1 MRRWALGLLVAASPA
16 LAWSACD
23 RTDRV
28 TVYQGRAVPVY
39 AADDQYAEVKFPE
52 ALRGLL
58 PEQPAGISINQAAFP
73 DRIFIK
79 TEEDGQSYNAQVL
92 VQSASGNSYRLQVIE
107 RACADGTVSVVD
119 ESPALAQKHVGSG
132 DEGREPGKQRL
143 IKYMVSG
150 ATPSGY
156 QIQKATGSPQQRLV
170 LEQGSVAFYLEETW
184 RGAGGDTGIVLLAV
198 NRGRTPFRVA
208 IDNIEFGSR
217 ELIEQF
223 GHVREISMMPSDF
236 RLDPAPEFAAD
247 AARAQNKGLVYIV
260 SNRNRRTLHGT
271 R

>member
-1 MRRWALGLLVAASPA
+1 MRRWVLGLLIAASPA

-23 RTDRV
+23 RTDRIA
-28 TVYQGRAVPVY
+28 VYQGRAVPVY

-58 PEQPAGISINQAAFP
+58 PEQPGGISINQAAFP
-73 DRIFIK
+73 DRIFIR
-79 TEEDGQSYNAQVL
+79 TEEDGSSYNAQVL
-92 VQSASGNSYRLQVIE
+92 VQSASGASYRLQVIE

-119 ESPALAQKHVGSG
+119 ESPALAQQQDIPDDS
-132 DEGREPGKQRL
+132 GREPGQQRL
-143 IKYMVSG
+143 IKYMVRG

-156 QIQKATGSPQQRLV
+156 QIEQAEGSPQQRLV

-184 RGAGGDTGIVLLAV
+184 RGAGDMGVVLLAV

-217 ELIEQF
+217 ELTEQF
-223 GHVREISMMPSDF
+223 GHVREISMMPTDF

-247 AARAQNKGLVYIV
+247 AAQAQNKGLVYIV

>member
-1 MRRWALGLLVAASPA
+1 MKCWVLGLLVALAPS

-28 TVYQGRAVPVY
+28 TVYQGRAIPVY

-58 PEQPAGISINQAAFP
+58 PEQPNGISINQAAFP
-73 DRIFIK
+73 DRIFIR
-79 TEEDGQSYNAQVL
+79 TEQDGKPYNAQVL

-119 ESPALAQKHVGSG
+119 ESPALPSSAAASDDSG
-132 DEGREPGKQRL
+132 VEPGKQRL
-143 IKYMVSG
+143 IKYMVRG
-150 ATPSGY
+150 ATPDGY
-156 QIQKATGSPQQRLV
+156 QIEQATGSPQQRLV
-170 LEQGSVAFYLEETW
+170 LAQGSVAFYLEQIW
-184 RGAGGDTGIVLLAV
+184 RGSGDIGVVLLAV

-217 ELIEQF
+217 ELISKF
-223 GHVREISMMPSDF
+223 GHVREISMMPADF

-247 AARAQNKGLVYIV
+247 AAQAQNKGLIYIV
-260 SNRNRRTLHGT
+260 SNRNRRAHHGS